1 MLKELDVISLTHDIE
16 EHGLKKGNQGAI
28 VHCYDHQEAYEV
40 EFVSESGETLALL
53 TLEKT
58 DIELKLVQM
67 KSILY

>member
-16 EHGLKKGNQGAI
+16 EHGLKKGTQGAI
-28 VHCYDHQEAYEV
+28 VHCYDDQEAYEV

-67 KSILY
+67 KSILC

>member
-16 EHGLKKGNQGAI
+16 EHGLKKGTQGAI
-28 VHCYDHQEAYEV
+28 VHCYDDQEAYEV